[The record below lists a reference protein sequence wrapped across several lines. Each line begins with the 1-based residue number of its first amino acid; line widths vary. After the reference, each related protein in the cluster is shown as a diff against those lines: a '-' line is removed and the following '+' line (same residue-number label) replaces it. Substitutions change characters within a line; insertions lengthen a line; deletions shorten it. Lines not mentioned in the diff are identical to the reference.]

1 MRLFAL
7 VRSAIYMAG
16 FVVLWAWLGL
26 SLRRFDSLFG
36 LPIPESARLA
46 GMGLMAVGAAIGLW
60 CGIVFSLRGRGTP
73 ALFDPPREFVP
84 SGPYCYVRNPMY
96 EGGALLLLGFGL
108 YLRSAAVLL
117 LALLFILVV
126 HVFVVLV
133 EEPGLERRFG
143 ETYLQY
149 KRSVNRWWP
158 IFRTGISKKN
168 D

>member
-1 MRLFAL
+1 MGL
-7 VRSAIYMAG
+7 AG
-16 FVVLWAWLGL
+16 V
-26 SLRRFDSLFG
+26 SLRRYDALLG
-36 LPIPESARLA
+36 LTIPESARLA
-46 GMGLMAVGAAIGLW
+46 GTGLMAVGAAIGLW
-60 CGIVFSLRGRGTP
+60 CGLVFSLRGMGTP

-96 EGGALLLLGFGL
+96 EGGAILLLGFGL

-117 LALLFILVV
+117 LTLSFTLLV

-143 ETYLQY
+143 ETYLHY

-158 IFRTGISKKN
+158 VSPTRISRKN
-168 D
+168 FQ